1 MSDETKKKKKK
12 KGLVKSDSP
21 DLKLKK
27 KKKKEFDGEDTGLK
41 KKKKKGMQDLGRD
54 VSGTLEGDGKKKK
67 KKELAEKPAEPMRE
81 QLPVEQDDYI
91 IVKVGKKNEL
101 AFAHSPKRNT
111 AYIERT
117 MNTDAPVT
125 FEYDGNTLIA
135 NLGKDPIPGKCFGV
149 DIQPHYGTIDSPMG
163 PMHMFRKLTE
173 EEKEAIR
180 IAQKKVVKKLEGLE
194 LGKLFPFTS
203 LEVHNPRGR
212 WAGSYQVSFKSG
224 EAVDKVKIM
233 AKILDDQIYNQY
245 VFAHECGHG
254 VWYRYVPER
263 IRSLWLEQYN
273 AMTAVTKAKKS
284 ELADQY
290 QSLVASGLSIR
301 DFQRDLE
308 GDELAMFK
316 EALAYLKKVH
326 KMTPEDVNVLLN
338 QNSTVLAEIWPTSA
352 SISNAD
358 SLAALHGPYAAT
370 SVQEMFAEI
379 FAAHLKGDHVG
390 KTLTKL
396 LEKTLKVARSE

>member
-1 MSDETKKKKKK
+1 MSDEPKKKKKKK
-12 KGLVKSDSP
+12 KGLMKSESL
-21 DLKLKK
+21 DLKPKK
-27 KKKKEFDGEDTGLK
+27 KKKSSEEQETGLK
-41 KKKKKGMQDLGRD
+41 KKKPKDYGRD

-67 KKELAEKPAEPMRE
+67 KKDLAEKPAEPVRE
-81 QLPVEQDDYI
+81 LLPVEQDDYI

-135 NLGKDPIPGKCFGV
+135 NLGKDPLPGKVHGV
-149 DIQPHYGTIDSPMG
+149 DIQPHYGTIDTPMG
-163 PMHMFRKLTE
+163 PMHMYRKLNDA
-173 EEKEAIR
+173 EKDAIR
-180 IAQKKVVKKLEGLE
+180 IAQKKIVKKFESLGLE
-194 LGKLFPFTS
+194 KLFPFTS

-212 WAGSYQVSFKSG
+212 WAGMYQVSFKSG
-224 EAVDKVKIM
+224 EAVDKVKLF

-254 VWYRYVPER
+254 IWYRYVPER
-263 IRSLWLEQYN
+263 IRALWLEQYN

-284 ELADQY
+284 ELADQC
-290 QSLVASGLSIR
+290 QSLIASSLSIR

-316 EALAYLKKVH
+316 EALGYLKKVH
-326 KMTPEDVNVLLN
+326 KMSPEDVNVLLN
-338 QNSTVLAEIWPTSA
+338 QNSKVLAEIWPTSA

-358 SLAALHGPYAAT
+358 SLAALHGPYAAV

-379 FAAHLKGDHVG
+379 FAAHIKGDHVG